1 MKKILAALLALT
13 MMVGV
18 LAACGSTGS
27 KPSDAPSSNP
37 GASAPADESKAPEN
51 GKPLKV
57 AVLTGS
63 LTNTPFCVAMADAIY
78 SKMEAEG
85 WDLNVFDAD
94 MDATKQSTQ
103 FETALMMEP
112 DVIVYW
118 CRDSLAAVEDVKKA
132 AAAGIPVIS
141 LNNDVDQSGWEYVE
155 CFVGPDQYQIGY
167 DLATYMMEQYDSAH
181 IAIVDGLANNTT
193 YLNRYNGFM
202 AALEGKDNYEILVH
216 DYCNVD
222 RTTAQ
227 TMTENYITGFDNL
240 DTVVCFSDN
249 FAIGAINALAAA
261 NKQDSVSVLSID
273 GMQIG
278 FDAIKD
284 GSLKA
289 TVLQTPGYQIEKVI
303 EIIKNNIVPG
313 VPVTEHNQFS
323 GHYVVDASNVDQYT
337 AEY

>member
-1 MKKILAALLALT
+1 MKKMLAMLLALC
-13 MMVGV
+13 MVFA
-18 LAACGSTGS
+18 LSACGGS
-27 KPSDAPSSNP
+27 GDESGKPADPQSGS
-37 GASAPADESKAPEN
+37 SAPAEPNAGET
-51 GKPLKV
+51 LKV

-63 LTNTPFCVAMADAIY
+63 LTNTPFCVAMGDAIY
-78 SKMEAEG
+78 GKMEAEG
-85 WDLNVFDAD
+85 WELNVFDAD

-132 AAAGIPVIS
+132 ADAGIPVIA
-141 LNNDVDQSGWEYVE
+141 LNNDIDQSGWEHTM

-167 DLATYMMEQYDSAH
+167 DLATYMMETMDSAN

-193 YLNRYNGFM
+193 YVNRYNGFM
-202 AALEGKDNYEILVH
+202 DAIKGKDAYQVLVH
-216 DYCNVD
+216 DYCNAD

-249 FAIGAINALAAA
+249 FAIGSINAIQAAGKSDA
-261 NKQDSVSVLSID
+261 ISVFSID

-278 FDAIKD
+278 FDAIND

-289 TVLQTPGYQIEKVI
+289 TVLQTPGYQIERVV
-303 EIIKNNIVPG
+303 EIIKETIIGGGSVDG
-313 VPVTEHNQFS
+313 HNQFS
-323 GHYVVDASNVDQYT
+323 GHYVVHAGNITEYK

>member
-1 MKKILAALLALT
+1 MKKILAMLLALC
-13 MMVGV
+13 MMFSLV
-18 LAACGSTGS
+18 ACGGGSQAESPAPGGSTPVESTPAGS
-27 KPSDAPSSNP
+27 TPAESS
-37 GASAPADESKAPEN
+37 E
-51 GKPLKV
+51 PLKV

-85 WDLNVFDAD
+85 WELNVFDAD

-132 AAAGIPVIS
+132 AAEGIPVIT
-141 LNNDVDQSGWEYVE
+141 LNNDVDQTGWEYTL

-167 DLATYMMEQYDSAH
+167 DLATYMMETQESAN

-193 YLNRYNGFM
+193 YGYRYNGFM
-202 AALEGKDNYEILVH
+202 DAIEGNDAYQVLVH
-216 DYCNVD
+216 DYCNAD

-249 FAIGAINALAAA
+249 FAIGSINAIEAAGKSDDIA
-261 NKQDSVSVLSID
+261 VFSID

-278 FDAIKD
+278 FDAINA
-284 GSLKA
+284 GSLAA
-289 TVLQTPGYQIEKVI
+289 TVLQTPGYQIERVV
-303 EIIKNNIVPG
+303 EIIKTAVIGGGTVDG
-313 VPVTEHNQFS
+313 HNQFS
-323 GHYVVDASNVDQYT
+323 GHYVVHAGNVSEYT